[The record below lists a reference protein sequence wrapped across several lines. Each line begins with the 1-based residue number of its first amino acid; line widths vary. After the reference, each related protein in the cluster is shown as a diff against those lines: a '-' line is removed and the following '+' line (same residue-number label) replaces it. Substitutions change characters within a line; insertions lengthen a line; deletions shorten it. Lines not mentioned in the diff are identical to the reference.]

1 MQNQHSSIVDA
12 LRQLMQTEGWDAL
25 IISGTDPHSSEY
37 LPKRWQ
43 VRQFVSGFT
52 GSAGTV
58 VITAGHAGLWTDS
71 RYFIQAAAQLDGT
84 GITLHKLG
92 MPDEPDYPE
101 WLAANLKEQAT
112 VCVDGLCMPLSTVR
126 SMQTL
131 FASRKRPAEGGDHQ
145 GTPKGIT
152 IVSRPDFIDALWTD
166 CPALPD
172 APAFEL
178 GIEYTGRSRA
188 DKLAWLRE
196 AIAAKGCGSI
206 LLNSLDEIAWMLNI
220 RSRDIAHTPVII
232 AYLWVSTERAVL
244 YTTESKFDE
253 TLTAALAAD
262 GVELAPYSSVVES
275 IATWPSDTYIYID
288 GTMLN
293 YALYEEVTRRFGT
306 KVVDAPSPVKLEK
319 ALKNETEIQGFR
331 EAYRKDGIV
340 QTRFF
345 RWLEEALARGERIT
359 EIDAA
364 SKLISLRK
372 EMDGYLDESFAPISA
387 YGENAA
393 LPHYSATPEQCSV
406 LEPRGLYLLDSG
418 AHYLDGTTDIT
429 RTIPL
434 GPLTEDEAFDYTCV
448 LQGMIALSMASF
460 PRGTR
465 GCQLDVLARMPL
477 WKYNRNYGHGTGHGV
492 GHVLCVHEGPQGMR
506 QNLLDQPLLPGMV
519 TSCEPGMYC
528 EGQYGIRHEN
538 MLLCYEDETN
548 EFGDWLAFMTLTC
561 TYIDTTQLVEE
572 LLTDEEKM
580 FIDCFNTSVYEAL
593 VPDLTPEEAAWL
605 KTKTIDCL
613 YEPDEEL

>member
-1 MQNQHSSIVDA
+1 MTPNEKIQA
-12 LRQLMQTEGWDAL
+12 LRQWMQAEGWGAVV
-25 IISGTDPHSSEY
+25 ISGTDPHSSEY
-37 LPKRWQ
+37 LPQRWQ
-43 VRQFVSGFT
+43 VRQWVSGFT

-58 VITAGHAGLWTDS
+58 VVTADEAGLWTDS
-71 RYFIQAAAQLDGT
+71 RYFIQAAAQLEGS
-84 GITLHKLG
+84 GIELHKLG
-92 MPDEPDYPE
+92 LPDTVDYPE
-101 WLAANLKEQAT
+101 WLAGNLAVNST
-112 VCVDGLCMPLSTVR
+112 VCVDGLCMPLATVQ
-126 SMQTL
+126 SMQAL
-131 FASRKRPAEGGDHQ
+131 FAS
-145 GTPKGIT
+145 KGIT
-152 IVSRPDFIDALWTD
+152 IVSRPDFIDALWAD
-166 CPALPD
+166 RPALPD
-172 APAFEL
+172 AAAFEL
-178 GIEYTGRSRA
+178 GLEYTGRTRA
-188 DKLAWLRE
+188 DKLSWLRE
-196 AIAAKGCGSI
+196 AIATKGCGSI
-206 LLNSLDEIAWMLNI
+206 LLSSLDEIAWVLNV
-220 RSRDIAHTPVII
+220 RSSDIAHTPVVI
-232 AYLWVSTERAVL
+232 AYLWVTAERAVL
-244 YTTESKFDE
+244 YTTESKFDAA
-253 TLTAALAAD
+253 LTAALAAD
-262 GVELAPYSSVVES
+262 GVALAPYGSIVES
-275 IATWPSDTYIYID
+275 IAEWPNDTPIYID
-288 GTMLN
+288 GAMLN
-293 YALYEEVTRRFGT
+293 YALYEQVTGRFGT
-306 KVVDAPSPVKLEK
+306 KVVDAASPVKLEK

-345 RWLEEALARGERIT
+345 RWLEEALAQGERIT

-364 SKLISLRK
+364 NKLISLRK
-372 EMDGYLDESFAPISA
+372 EMEGYLDESFEPISA
-387 YGENAA
+387 YGANAA

-434 GPLTEDEAFDYTCV
+434 GQLTEDEAFDYTCV

-506 QNLLDQPLLPGMV
+506 QNLLDQPILPGMV

-528 EGQYGIRHEN
+528 EGLYGIRHEN
-538 MLLCYEDETN
+538 MILCYEDETN

-561 TYIDTTQLVEE
+561 TYIDTTPLVEE

-580 FIDCFNTSVYEAL
+580 FIDCFNTSVYETL
-593 VPDLTPEEAAWL
+593 LPDLTPEEAAWL

-613 YEPDEEL
+613 FEPEEEL

>member
-1 MQNQHSSIVDA
+1 MTPNEKIQA
-12 LRQLMQTEGWDAL
+12 LRQMMQTEGWGAVV
-25 IISGTDPHSSEY
+25 ISGTDPHSSEY
-37 LPKRWQ
+37 LPQRWQ
-43 VRQFVSGFT
+43 VRQWGSGFT

-58 VITAGHAGLWTDS
+58 VVTADEAGLWTDS
-71 RYFIQAAAQLDGT
+71 RYFIQAAAQLEGS
-84 GITLHKLG
+84 GIELHKLG
-92 MPDEPDYPE
+92 MPDTVDYPE
-101 WLAANLKEQAT
+101 WMVANLAENST
-112 VCVDGLCMPLSTVR
+112 VCVDGLCMPLATVQ
-126 SMQTL
+126 SMQAL
-131 FASRKRPAEGGDHQ
+131 LA
-145 GTPKGIT
+145 PKGIT
-152 IVSRPDFIDALWTD
+152 IVSRPDFIDALWSD
-166 CPALPD
+166 RPALPD

-178 GIEYTGRSRA
+178 GLEYTGRSRA
-188 DKLAWLRE
+188 DKLGWLRE

-206 LLNSLDEIAWMLNI
+206 LLSSLDEIAWMLNI
-220 RSRDIAHTPVII
+220 RSSDIAHTPVVI
-232 AYLWVSTERAVL
+232 AYLWVSGERAVL
-244 YTTESKFDE
+244 YTTAGKFDAA
-253 TLTAALAAD
+253 LTEALAAD
-262 GVELAPYSSVVES
+262 GVELAPYASIVES
-275 IATWPSDTYIYID
+275 IATWPCDTPIYID
-288 GTMLN
+288 GAMLN
-293 YALYEEVTRRFGT
+293 YALYEQVTGRFGA
-306 KVVDAPSPVKLEK
+306 KVVDGTSPVKLEK

-345 RWLEEALARGERIT
+345 RWLEEALAQGERIT

-364 SKLISLRK
+364 NKLISLRK
-372 EMDGYLDESFAPISA
+372 EMEGYLDESFAPISA

-506 QNLLDQPLLPGMV
+506 QNLLDQPILPGMV

-538 MLLCYEDETN
+538 MILCYEDETN

-561 TYIDTTQLVEE
+561 TYIDTTPLVEE
-572 LLTDEEKM
+572 LLTEDEKM
-580 FIDCFNTSVYEAL
+580 FIDCFNTSVYETL
-593 VPDLTPEEAAWL
+593 LPDLTPEEAAWL

-613 YEPDEEL
+613 FEPEEG

>member
-1 MQNQHSSIVDA
+1 MIPNEKIQA
-12 LRQLMQTEGWDAL
+12 LRQWMQTEGWGAVV
-25 IISGTDPHSSEY
+25 ISGTDPHSSEY
-37 LPKRWQ
+37 LPQRWQ
-43 VRQFVSGFT
+43 VRQWVTGFT

-58 VITAGHAGLWTDS
+58 VVTADQAGLWTDS
-71 RYFIQAAAQLDGT
+71 RYFIQAAAQLEGS
-84 GITLHKLG
+84 GIELHKLG
-92 MPDEPDYPE
+92 LPDVLDYPE
-101 WLAANLKEQAT
+101 WMAENLTENSI
-112 VCVDGLCMPLSTVR
+112 VCVDGLCMPLATVQ
-126 SMQTL
+126 SMQAL
-131 FASRKRPAEGGDHQ
+131 FAS
-145 GTPKGIT
+145 KGISV
-152 IVSRPDFIDALWTD
+152 VSRPDFIDILWAD
-166 CPALPD
+166 RPALPD

-178 GIEYTGRSRA
+178 GLEYTGRTRA

-206 LLNSLDEIAWMLNI
+206 LLSSLDEIAWVLNV
-220 RSRDIAHTPVII
+220 RSSDIAHTPVVI
-232 AYLWVSTERAVL
+232 AYLWVAAERAVL
-244 YTTESKFDE
+244 YTTESKFDAA
-253 TLTAALAAD
+253 LTAALAAD
-262 GVELAPYSSVVES
+262 GVVLAPYGSIVES
-275 IATWPSDTYIYID
+275 ITEWPCDAPIYID
-288 GTMLN
+288 GAMLN
-293 YALYEEVTRRFGT
+293 YALYEKVTGRFGT
-306 KVVDAPSPVKLEK
+306 KVVDAASPVKLEK

-345 RWLEEALARGERIT
+345 RWLEGALAQGERIT

-364 SKLISLRK
+364 NKLISLRK
-372 EMDGYLDESFAPISA
+372 EMEGYLDESFAPISA
-387 YGENAA
+387 YGANAA

-506 QNLLDQPLLPGMV
+506 QNLLDQPILPGMV

-538 MLLCYEDETN
+538 MILCYEDETN

-561 TYIDTTQLVEE
+561 TYIDTTPLVEE

-580 FIDCFNTSVYEAL
+580 FIDCFNTSVYETL

-605 KTKTIDCL
+605 KTKTIDRL
-613 YEPDEEL
+613 YEPEEE

>member
-1 MQNQHSSIVDA
+1 MTPNEKIQA
-12 LRQLMQTEGWDAL
+12 LRQLMQAEGWGAVV
-25 IISGTDPHSSEY
+25 ISGTDPHSSEY

-43 VRQFVSGFT
+43 VRQWVSGFT

-58 VITAGHAGLWTDS
+58 VVTADHAGLWTDS
-71 RYFIQAAAQLDGT
+71 RYFIQAAAQLEGS
-84 GITLHKLG
+84 GIELHKLG
-92 MPDEPDYPE
+92 MPGVLDYPE
-101 WLAANLKEQAT
+101 WMAENLDAGAT
-112 VCVDGLCMPLSTVR
+112 VCVDGLCMPLATVR
-126 SMQTL
+126 SMQTM
-131 FASRKRPAEGGDHQ
+131 FAS
-145 GTPKGIT
+145 KGIT
-152 IVSRPDFIDALWTD
+152 IVSRPDFIDALWSD
-166 CPALPD
+166 RPALPE

-178 GIEYTGRSRA
+178 GLEYTGRSRA
-188 DKLAWLRE
+188 DKLSWLRE
-196 AIAAKGCGSI
+196 AIATKGCGSI
-206 LLNSLDEIAWMLNI
+206 LLNSLDEIAWMLNV
-220 RSRDIAHTPVII
+220 RSCDIAHTPVVI
-232 AYLWVSTERAVL
+232 AYLFVSIERVVL
-244 YTTESKFDE
+244 YTNENKFASE
-253 TLTAALAAD
+253 LTAALAAD
-262 GVELAPYSSVVES
+262 GVALAPYGSIVES
-275 IATWPSDTYIYID
+275 IATWPADAAIYID
-288 GTMLN
+288 GAMLN
-293 YALYEEVTRRFGT
+293 YALYEKVTEHYGAA
-306 KVVDAPSPVKLEK
+306 VVNATSPVKLEK

-345 RWLEEALARGERIT
+345 RWLEGALAEGERIT

-364 SKLISLRK
+364 NKLISLRK
-372 EMDGYLDESFAPISA
+372 EMEGYLDESFAPISA

-393 LPHYSATPEQCSV
+393 LPHYSATPERCSV

-465 GCQLDVLARMPL
+465 GCHLDVLARMPL

-506 QNLLDQPLLPGMV
+506 QNLLDQPMLPGMV

-538 MLLCYEDETN
+538 MLLCYEDEVN

-561 TYIDTTQLVEE
+561 TYIDTTPLVEE

-580 FIDCFNTSVYEAL
+580 FIDCFNTSVYETL

-613 YEPDEEL
+613 FEPEEEL

>member
-1 MQNQHSSIVDA
+1 MAYINA
-12 LRQLMQTEGWDAL
+12 LRQLMQAEGWGAVV
-25 IISGTDPHSSEY
+25 ISGTDPHSSEY

-58 VITAGHAGLWTDS
+58 VITADHAGLWTDS
-71 RYFIQAAAQLDGT
+71 RYFIQAAAQLEGT
-84 GITLHKLG
+84 GIELHKLG
-92 MPDEPDYPE
+92 LPDTVDYPE
-101 WLAANLKEQAT
+101 WMAENLAENST
-112 VCVDGLCMPLSTVR
+112 VCVDGLCMPLATVQ

-131 FASRKRPAEGGDHQ
+131 FASKV
-145 GTPKGIT
+145 IT
-152 IVSRPDFIDALWTD
+152 VVSRPDFIDALWSD
-166 CPALPD
+166 RPALPD

-178 GIEYTGRSRA
+178 GLEYTGRSRA

-196 AIAAKGCGSI
+196 AIATKHCGSI
-206 LLNSLDEIAWMLNI
+206 LLSSLDEIAWLLNI
-220 RSRDIAHTPVII
+220 RSRDIAHTPVVI
-232 AYLWVSTERAVL
+232 AYLWVSADRAVL

-253 TLTAALAAD
+253 TLIAALAAD
-262 GVELAPYSSVVES
+262 GVELAPYGAVVES
-275 IATWPSDTYIYID
+275 IAAWPADTPIYID

-293 YALYEEVTRRFGT
+293 YALYEKVTERFGS
-306 KVVDAPSPVKLEK
+306 KVVDAVSPVKLEK

-345 RWLEEALARGERIT
+345 RWLEGALARGERIT

-364 SKLISLRK
+364 DKLISLRR
-372 EMDGYLDESFAPISA
+372 EMEGYLDESFAPISA
-387 YGENAA
+387 YGANAA

-506 QNLLDQPLLPGMV
+506 QNLLDQPILPGMV

-538 MLLCYEDETN
+538 MLLCYADEVN

-561 TYIDTTQLVEE
+561 TYIDTTPLVEE

-580 FIDCFNTSVYEAL
+580 FIDCFNTSVYETLA
-593 VPDLTPEEAAWL
+593 PDLTPDEAAWL
-605 KTKTIDCL
+605 KAKTIDCL
-613 YEPDEEL
+613 YEPEEEEL

>member
-1 MQNQHSSIVDA
+1 MTPKEKIKA
-12 LRQLMQTEGWDAL
+12 LRQLMQTEGWGAVV
-25 IISGTDPHSSEY
+25 ISGTDPHSSEY

-43 VRQFVSGFT
+43 VRQWVSGFT

-58 VITAGHAGLWTDS
+58 VVTADQAGLWTDS
-71 RYFIQAAAQLDGT
+71 RYFIQAAAQLEGS
-84 GITLHKLG
+84 GIALHKLG
-92 MPDEPDYPE
+92 MPDTVDYPE
-101 WLAANLKEQAT
+101 WIAENLAENST
-112 VCVDGLCMPLSTVR
+112 VCVDGLCMPLATVR
-126 SMQTL
+126 SMQGL
-131 FASRKRPAEGGDHQ
+131 FAS
-145 GTPKGIT
+145 KGIS
-152 IVSRPDFIDALWTD
+152 IVSSPDFIDALWSD
-166 CPALPD
+166 RPALPD

-178 GIEYTGRSRA
+178 GLEYTGRTRA

-206 LLNSLDEIAWMLNI
+206 LLSGLDEIAWLLNI
-220 RSRDIAHTPVII
+220 RSSDIAHTPVVI
-232 AYLWVSTERAVL
+232 AYLWVSGERVVL
-244 YTTESKFDE
+244 YTTESKFDAV
-253 TLTAALAAD
+253 LTAALAAD
-262 GVELAPYSSVVES
+262 GVELAPYSGIVES
-275 IATWPSDTYIYID
+275 IAAWPCEAPIFVD
-288 GTMLN
+288 GAMLN
-293 YALYEEVTRRFGT
+293 YALYEKVTERFGT
-306 KVVDAPSPVKLEK
+306 KVVNATSPVKLEK
-319 ALKNETEIQGFR
+319 ALKNETEMQGFR

-345 RWLEEALARGERIT
+345 RWLEEALAGGERIT

-364 SKLISLRK
+364 NKLISIRK
-372 EMDGYLDESFAPISA
+372 EMEGYLDESFAPISA

-506 QNLLDQPLLPGMV
+506 QNLLDQPILPGMV

-548 EFGDWLAFMTLTC
+548 EFGDWLAFMTLTS
-561 TYIDTTQLVEE
+561 TYIDTTPLVEE
-572 LLTDEEKM
+572 LLTEEEKM

-605 KTKTIDCL
+605 KSKTIDCL
-613 YEPDEEL
+613 FEPEEE

>member
-1 MQNQHSSIVDA
+1 MTPKETIQA
-12 LRQLMQTEGWDAL
+12 LRQLMQIEGWDA
-25 IISGTDPHSSEY
+25 IVISGTDPHSSEY

-58 VITAGHAGLWTDS
+58 VVTADHAGLWTDS
-71 RYFIQAAAQLDGT
+71 RYFIQAAAQLEGT
-84 GITLHKLG
+84 GIALHKLG
-92 MPDEPDYPE
+92 MPDTLDYPE
-101 WLAANLKEQAT
+101 WMAANLAANST
-112 VCVDGLCMPLSTVR
+112 VCVDGLCMPLSTVQ
-126 SMQTL
+126 SMHAL
-131 FASRKRPAEGGDHQ
+131 FA
-145 GTPKGIT
+145 PKGMAV
-152 IVSRPDFIDALWTD
+152 VSRPDFIDALWAD
-166 CPALPD
+166 RPALPD

-196 AIAAKGCGSI
+196 AMAAKGCGSI
-206 LLNSLDEIAWMLNI
+206 LLSSLDEIAWMLNI
-220 RSRDIAHTPVII
+220 RSRDIAHTPVVI
-232 AYLWVSTERAVL
+232 AYLWVSAGRAVL
-244 YTTESKFDE
+244 YTTESKFDA
-253 TLTAALAAD
+253 TLATALAAD
-262 GVELAPYSSVVES
+262 GVELAPYASVVES
-275 IATWPSDTYIYID
+275 IAAWPCDAPIFID
-288 GTMLN
+288 GAMLN
-293 YALYEEVTRRFGT
+293 YALYEKVTERFGA
-306 KVVDAPSPVKLEK
+306 KVVDAASPVKLEK

-345 RWLEEALARGERIT
+345 RWLEEALARGEHIT

-364 SKLISLRK
+364 NKLISLRK
-372 EMDGYLDESFAPISA
+372 EMEGYLDESFAPISA

-506 QNLLDQPLLPGMV
+506 QNLLDQPILPGMV

-538 MLLCYEDETN
+538 MILCCEDETN

-561 TYIDTTQLVEE
+561 TYIDTTPLVEE

-580 FIDCFNTSVYEAL
+580 FIDCFNTSVYETLA
-593 VPDLTPEEAAWL
+593 PDLTPEEAAWL
-605 KTKTIDCL
+605 RTKTIACL
-613 YEPDEEL
+613 YEPEEEL

>member
-1 MQNQHSSIVDA
+1 MTPKETIQA
-12 LRQLMQTEGWDAL
+12 LRQLMQIEGWDA
-25 IISGTDPHSSEY
+25 IVISGTDPHSSEY

-58 VITAGHAGLWTDS
+58 VVTADHAGLWTDS
-71 RYFIQAAAQLDGT
+71 RYFIQAAAQLEGT
-84 GITLHKLG
+84 GIVLHKLG
-92 MPDEPDYPE
+92 MPDTLDYPE
-101 WLAANLKEQAT
+101 WMAANLAENST
-112 VCVDGLCMPLSTVR
+112 VCVDGLCMPLSTVQ
-126 SMQTL
+126 SMQAL
-131 FASRKRPAEGGDHQ
+131 FA
-145 GTPKGIT
+145 PKGMA
-152 IVSRPDFIDALWTD
+152 IVSRPDFIDALWAD
-166 CPALPD
+166 RPALPD

-196 AIAAKGCGSI
+196 AMAAKGCGSI
-206 LLNSLDEIAWMLNI
+206 LLSSLDEIAWMLNI
-220 RSRDIAHTPVII
+220 RSRDIAHTPVVI
-232 AYLWVSTERAVL
+232 AYLWVSAGRAVL
-244 YTTESKFDE
+244 YTTESKFDA
-253 TLTAALAAD
+253 TLATALAAD
-262 GVELAPYSSVVES
+262 GVELAPYASVVES
-275 IATWPSDTYIYID
+275 IAAWPCDAPIFID
-288 GTMLN
+288 GAMLN
-293 YALYEEVTRRFGT
+293 YALYEKVTERFGA
-306 KVVDAPSPVKLEK
+306 KVVDAASPVKLEK

-345 RWLEEALARGERIT
+345 RWLEEALARGEHIT

-364 SKLISLRK
+364 NKLISLRK
-372 EMDGYLDESFAPISA
+372 EMEGYLDESFAPISA

-506 QNLLDQPLLPGMV
+506 QNLLDQPILPGMV

-538 MLLCYEDETN
+538 MILCYEDETN

-561 TYIDTTQLVEE
+561 TYIDTTPLVEE

-580 FIDCFNTSVYEAL
+580 FIDCFNTSVYETLA
-593 VPDLTPEEAAWL
+593 PDLTPEEAAWL
-605 KTKTIDCL
+605 RTKTIACL
-613 YEPDEEL
+613 YEPEEEL

>member
-1 MQNQHSSIVDA
+1 MTPKENIQA
-12 LRQLMQTEGWDAL
+12 LRQLMQIEGWDA
-25 IISGTDPHSSEY
+25 IVISGTDPHSSEY

-58 VITAGHAGLWTDS
+58 VVTADHAGLWTDS
-71 RYFIQAAAQLDGT
+71 RYFIQAAAQLEGT
-84 GITLHKLG
+84 GIALHKLG
-92 MPDEPDYPE
+92 MPDTLDYPE
-101 WLAANLKEQAT
+101 WMAANLAENST
-112 VCVDGLCMPLSTVR
+112 VCVDGLCMPLSTVQ
-126 SMQTL
+126 SMQAL
-131 FASRKRPAEGGDHQ
+131 FA
-145 GTPKGIT
+145 PKGMA
-152 IVSRPDFIDALWTD
+152 IVSRPDFIDALWAD
-166 CPALPD
+166 RPALPD

-188 DKLAWLRE
+188 DKLEWLRE
-196 AIAAKGCGSI
+196 AMTAKGCGSI
-206 LLNSLDEIAWMLNI
+206 LLSSLDEIAWMLNI
-220 RSRDIAHTPVII
+220 RSRDIAHTPVVI
-232 AYLWVSTERAVL
+232 AYLWVSAGRAVL
-244 YTTESKFDE
+244 YTTESKFDG
-253 TLTAALAAD
+253 TLAAALAAD
-262 GVELAPYSSVVES
+262 GVELAPYASVVES
-275 IATWPSDTYIYID
+275 IAAWPCDAPIFID
-288 GTMLN
+288 GAMLN
-293 YALYEEVTRRFGT
+293 YALYEKVTERFGA
-306 KVVDAPSPVKLEK
+306 KVVDAASPVKLEK

-364 SKLISLRK
+364 NKLISLRK
-372 EMDGYLDESFAPISA
+372 EMEGYLDESFAPISA

-393 LPHYSATPEQCSV
+393 LPHYSATSEQCSV

-429 RTIPL
+429 RTISL

-506 QNLLDQPLLPGMV
+506 QNLLDQPILPGMV

-528 EGQYGIRHEN
+528 EGLYGIRHEN
-538 MLLCYEDETN
+538 MLLCYADEVN

-561 TYIDTTQLVEE
+561 TYIDTTPLVEE

-580 FIDCFNTSVYEAL
+580 FIDCFNTSVYETLA
-593 VPDLTPEEAAWL
+593 PDLTPEEAAWL
-605 KTKTIDCL
+605 RTKTIDCL
-613 YEPDEEL
+613 YEPEEEL

>member
-1 MQNQHSSIVDA
+1 MTPTENIQA
-12 LRQLMQTEGWDAL
+12 LRQLMQAEGWGAI

-37 LPKRWQ
+37 LPERWQ
-43 VRQFVSGFT
+43 VRQWVSGFT

-58 VITAGHAGLWTDS
+58 VVTADQAGLWTDS
-71 RYFIQAAAQLDGT
+71 RYFIQATAQLEGT
-84 GITLHKLG
+84 GIALHKLG
-92 MPDEPDYPE
+92 MPEVLDYPE
-101 WLAANLKEQAT
+101 WLAANLKERAV
-112 VCVDGLCMPLSTVR
+112 VCVDGLCMPLATVR
-126 SMQTL
+126 SMQAL
-131 FASRKRPAEGGDHQ
+131 FAS
-145 GTPKGIT
+145 KGIT
-152 IVSRPDFIDALWTD
+152 IVSRPDLIDALWSD
-166 CPALPD
+166 RPALPD

-178 GIEYTGRSRA
+178 GLEYTGRSRS

-196 AIAAKGCGSI
+196 TIAAKGCGSI
-206 LLNSLDEIAWMLNI
+206 LLSSLDEIAWLLNV
-220 RSRDIAHTPVII
+220 RSNDIAHTPVVI
-232 AYLWVSTERAVL
+232 AYLWVSAERATL
-244 YTTESKFDE
+244 YTTESKFDA

-262 GVELAPYSSVVES
+262 GVELASYAAVMEG
-275 IATWPSDTYIYID
+275 ACTWPTDTPIYID
-288 GTMLN
+288 GEMLN

-306 KVVDAPSPVKLEK
+306 KVVNATSPVKLEK

-345 RWLEEALARGERIT
+345 RWLEGALAAGERIT

-364 SKLISLRK
+364 DKLISLRK
-372 EMDGYLDESFAPISA
+372 EMEGYLDESFAPISA

-418 AHYLDGTTDIT
+418 AHYVDGTTDIT

-538 MLLCYEDETN
+538 MLLCYADEVN
-548 EFGDWLAFMTLTC
+548 GFGDWLAFMTLTC
-561 TYIDTTQLVEE
+561 TYIDTTPLVEE

-580 FIDCFNTSVYEAL
+580 FIDCFNTSVYETL

-613 YEPDEEL
+613 FEPEE

>member
-1 MQNQHSSIVDA
+1 MTPTENIQA
-12 LRQLMQTEGWDAL
+12 LRQLMQAEGWDAI

-37 LPKRWQ
+37 LPERWQ
-43 VRQFVSGFT
+43 VRQWVSGFT

-58 VITAGHAGLWTDS
+58 VVTADQAGLWTDS
-71 RYFIQAAAQLDGT
+71 RYFIQATAQLEGT
-84 GITLHKLG
+84 GIALHKLG
-92 MPDEPDYPE
+92 MPEVLDYPE
-101 WLAANLKEQAT
+101 WLAANLKERAV
-112 VCVDGLCMPLSTVR
+112 VCVDGLCMPLATVR
-126 SMQTL
+126 SMQAL
-131 FASRKRPAEGGDHQ
+131 FAS
-145 GTPKGIT
+145 KGIT
-152 IVSRPDFIDALWTD
+152 IVSRPDLIDALWSD
-166 CPALPD
+166 RPALPD

-178 GIEYTGRSRA
+178 GLEYTGRSRS

-196 AIAAKGCGSI
+196 TIAAKGCGSI
-206 LLNSLDEIAWMLNI
+206 LLSSLDEIAWLLNV
-220 RSRDIAHTPVII
+220 RSNDIAHTPVVI
-232 AYLWVSTERAVL
+232 AYLWVSAERAVL
-244 YTTESKFDE
+244 YTTESKFDA

-262 GVELAPYSSVVES
+262 GVELASYAAVMEG
-275 IATWPSDTYIYID
+275 ARTWPTDTPIYID
-288 GTMLN
+288 GEMLN

-306 KVVDAPSPVKLEK
+306 KVVNATSPVKLEK

-345 RWLEEALARGERIT
+345 RWLEGALAAGERIT

-364 SKLISLRK
+364 DKLISLRK
-372 EMDGYLDESFAPISA
+372 EMEGYLDESFAPISA

-418 AHYLDGTTDIT
+418 AHYVDGTTDIT

-538 MLLCYEDETN
+538 MLLCYADEVN
-548 EFGDWLAFMTLTC
+548 GFGDWLAFMTLTC
-561 TYIDTTQLVEE
+561 TYIDTTPLVEE

-580 FIDCFNTSVYEAL
+580 FIDCFNTSVYETL

-613 YEPDEEL
+613 FEPEE

>member
-1 MQNQHSSIVDA
+1 MTPNEKIQA
-12 LRQLMQTEGWDAL
+12 LRQWMQTEGWGAVV
-25 IISGTDPHSSEY
+25 ISGTDPHSSEY
-37 LPKRWQ
+37 LPQRWQ
-43 VRQFVSGFT
+43 VRQWVSGFT

-58 VITAGHAGLWTDS
+58 VVTADEAGLWTDS
-71 RYFIQAAAQLDGT
+71 RYFIQAVAQLEGS
-84 GITLHKLG
+84 GIALHKLG
-92 MPDEPDYPE
+92 LPDTVDYPE
-101 WLAANLKEQAT
+101 WLAGNLAENST
-112 VCVDGLCMPLSTVR
+112 VCVDGLCMPLATVQ
-126 SMQTL
+126 SMQAL
-131 FASRKRPAEGGDHQ
+131 FA
-145 GTPKGIT
+145 PKGISV
-152 IVSRPDFIDALWTD
+152 VSRPDFIDALWAD
-166 CPALPD
+166 RPALPD
-172 APAFEL
+172 AAAFEL
-178 GIEYTGRSRA
+178 GLEYTGRSRA
-188 DKLAWLRE
+188 DKLSWLRE

-206 LLNSLDEIAWMLNI
+206 LLSSLDEIAWLLNV
-220 RSRDIAHTPVII
+220 RSSDIAHTPVVI
-232 AYLWVSTERAVL
+232 AYLWVTAERAVL
-244 YTTESKFDE
+244 YTTESKFDAA
-253 TLTAALAAD
+253 LTAALAAD
-262 GVELAPYSSVVES
+262 GVALAPYGSIVES
-275 IATWPSDTYIYID
+275 IAEWPCDTPIYID
-288 GTMLN
+288 GAMLN
-293 YALYEEVTRRFGT
+293 YALYEQVTGRFGT
-306 KVVDAPSPVKLEK
+306 KVVDAASPVKLEK

-345 RWLEEALARGERIT
+345 RWLEGALAQGERIT

-364 SKLISLRK
+364 NKLISLRK
-372 EMDGYLDESFAPISA
+372 EMEGYLDESFAPISA
-387 YGENAA
+387 YGANAA
-393 LPHYSATPEQCSV
+393 PPHYSATPEQCSV

-506 QNLLDQPLLPGMV
+506 QNLLDQPILPGMV

-538 MLLCYEDETN
+538 MILCYEDETN

-561 TYIDTTQLVEE
+561 TYIDTAPLVEE
-572 LLTDEEKM
+572 LLTEDEKM
-580 FIDCFNTSVYEAL
+580 FIDCFNTSVYETL
-593 VPDLTPEEAAWL
+593 LPDLTPEEAAWL
-605 KTKTIDCL
+605 KTKTIDRL
-613 YEPDEEL
+613 YEPEEEL

>member
-1 MQNQHSSIVDA
+1 MAYINA
-12 LRQLMQTEGWDAL
+12 LRQLMQAEGWDAVV
-25 IISGTDPHSSEY
+25 ISGTDPHGSEY

-43 VRQFVSGFT
+43 VRKYVSGFT

-58 VITAGHAGLWTDS
+58 VVTADHAGLWTDS
-71 RYFIQAAAQLDGT
+71 RYFIQAVAQLEGT
-84 GITLHKLG
+84 GIELHKLG
-92 MPDEPDYPE
+92 MSDTVDYPE
-101 WLAANLKEQAT
+101 WMAENLAENST
-112 VCVDGLCMPLSTVR
+112 VCVDGLCMPLATVQ

-131 FASRKRPAEGGDHQ
+131 FASKV
-145 GTPKGIT
+145 IT
-152 IVSRPDFIDALWTD
+152 VVSRPDFIDALWSD
-166 CPALPD
+166 RPALPD

-178 GIEYTGRSRA
+178 GLEYTGRSRA

-196 AIAAKGCGSI
+196 AIVTKHCGSI
-206 LLNSLDEIAWMLNI
+206 LLSSLDEIAWLLNI
-220 RSRDIAHTPVII
+220 RSCDIAHTPVVI
-232 AYLWVSTERAVL
+232 AYLWVSADRAVL
-244 YTTESKFDE
+244 YTTESKFDAE
-253 TLTAALAAD
+253 LTATLAAD
-262 GVELAPYSSVVES
+262 GVELAPYGAVVES
-275 IATWPSDTYIYID
+275 IAAWPADTPIYID

-293 YALYEEVTRRFGT
+293 YALYEKVTERFGS
-306 KVVDAPSPVKLEK
+306 KVVDAVSPVKLEK

-345 RWLEEALARGERIT
+345 RWLEQALERGERIT
-359 EIDAA
+359 EIDA
-364 SKLISLRK
+364 SDKLISLRR
-372 EMDGYLDESFAPISA
+372 EMEGYLDESFAPISA
-387 YGENAA
+387 YGANAA

-506 QNLLDQPLLPGMV
+506 QNLLDQPILPGMV

-538 MLLCYEDETN
+538 MLLCYEDEHN
-548 EFGDWLAFMTLTC
+548 EYGDWLAFMTLTS
-561 TYIDTTQLVEE
+561 TYIDTAPLVEE

-580 FIDCFNTSVYEAL
+580 FIDYFNASVYEAL
-593 VPDLTPEEAAWL
+593 APDLTPEEAAWL
-605 KTKTIDCL
+605 KTKTVDRL
-613 YEPDEEL
+613 YDPEEEL

>member
-1 MQNQHSSIVDA
+1 MHMTPKEIIAQ
-12 LRQLMQTEGWDAL
+12 LRQLMQTKGWDA
-25 IISGTDPHSSEY
+25 IVISGTDPHSSEY
-37 LPKRWQ
+37 LPQRWQ
-43 VRQFVSGFT
+43 VRQWVSGFT

-58 VITAGHAGLWTDS
+58 VVTADHAGLWTDS
-71 RYFIQAAAQLDGT
+71 RYFIQATAQLEGS
-84 GITLHKLG
+84 GIELHKIG
-92 MPDEPDYPE
+92 VSDAVDYPE
-101 WLAANLKEQAT
+101 WMAENLAGGAA
-112 VCVDGLCMPLSTVR
+112 VCVDGLCMPLATVEHMK
-126 SMQTL
+126 SL
-131 FASRKRPAEGGDHQ
+131 FAS
-145 GTPKGIT
+145 KGMKVI
-152 IVSRPDFIDALWTD
+152 SCPDFIDALWSD
-166 CPALPD
+166 RPALPD

-178 GIEYTGRSRA
+178 GMEYTGRSRA
-188 DKLAWLRE
+188 DKLSWLRDT
-196 AIAAKGCGSI
+196 IAAKECGSI
-206 LLNSLDEIAWMLNI
+206 LLSSLDDIAWMLNI
-220 RSRDIAHTPVII
+220 RSRDIAHTPVVI
-232 AYLWVSTERAVL
+232 AYLWVSAERAVL
-244 YTTESKFDE
+244 YTTESKFDAE
-253 TLTAALAAD
+253 LTAALSAD
-262 GVELAPYSSVVES
+262 GVELVPYGAIVDS
-275 IATWPSDTYIYID
+275 IATWPTDMAIYID

-293 YALYEEVTRRFGT
+293 YALYEQVTARYGDA
-306 KVVDAPSPVKLEK
+306 VVNAPSPVKLEK
-319 ALKNETEIQGFR
+319 AIKNETEVQGFR

-345 RWLEEALARGERIT
+345 RWLEEALAEGERIT

-364 SKLISLRK
+364 NKLISLRK

-465 GCQLDVLARMPL
+465 GCHLDVLARMPL

-506 QNLLDQPLLPGMV
+506 QNLLDQPILPGMV

-538 MLLCYEDETN
+538 MLLCYEDEVN
-548 EFGDWLAFMTLTC
+548 EFGDWLAFMTLTT
-561 TYIDTTQLVEE
+561 TYIDTTPLVEE
-572 LLTDEEKM
+572 LLTEDEKM
-580 FIDCFNTSVYEAL
+580 FIDCFNTSVYETL
-593 VPDLTPEEAAWL
+593 VPDLTPEEAEWL
-605 KTKTIDCL
+605 KSKTIDCL
-613 YEPDEEL
+613 FEPEEEEL

>member
-1 MQNQHSSIVDA
+1 MTPKENIQA
-12 LRQLMQTEGWDAL
+12 LRQLMQIEGWDA
-25 IISGTDPHSSEY
+25 IVISGTDPHSSEY

-43 VRQFVSGFT
+43 VRQFVLGFT

-58 VITAGHAGLWTDS
+58 VVTADHAGLWTDS
-71 RYFIQAAAQLDGT
+71 RYFIQAAAQLEGT
-84 GITLHKLG
+84 GIALHKLG
-92 MPDEPDYPE
+92 MPDTLDYPE
-101 WLAANLKEQAT
+101 WMAANLAENST
-112 VCVDGLCMPLSTVR
+112 VCVDGLCMPLSTVQ
-126 SMQTL
+126 SMQAL
-131 FASRKRPAEGGDHQ
+131 FA
-145 GTPKGIT
+145 PKGMA
-152 IVSRPDFIDALWTD
+152 IVSRPDFIDALWAD
-166 CPALPD
+166 RPALPD

-196 AIAAKGCGSI
+196 AMAAKGCGSI
-206 LLNSLDEIAWMLNI
+206 LLSSLDEIAWMLNI
-220 RSRDIAHTPVII
+220 RSRDIAHTPVVI
-232 AYLWVSTERAVL
+232 AYLWVSAGRAVL
-244 YTTESKFDE
+244 YTTESKFDA
-253 TLTAALAAD
+253 TLATALAAD
-262 GVELAPYSSVVES
+262 GVELAPYASVVES
-275 IATWPSDTYIYID
+275 IAAWPCDAPIFID
-288 GTMLN
+288 GAMLN
-293 YALYEEVTRRFGT
+293 YALYEKVTERFGA
-306 KVVDAPSPVKLEK
+306 KVVDAASPVKLEK

-345 RWLEEALARGERIT
+345 RWLEEALARGEHIT

-364 SKLISLRK
+364 NKLISLRK
-372 EMDGYLDESFAPISA
+372 EMEGYLDESFAPISA

-506 QNLLDQPLLPGMV
+506 QNLLDQPILPGMV

-538 MLLCYEDETN
+538 MILCYEDETN

-561 TYIDTTQLVEE
+561 TYIDTTPLVEE

-580 FIDCFNTSVYEAL
+580 FIDCFNTSVYETLA
-593 VPDLTPEEAAWL
+593 PDLTPEEAAWL
-605 KTKTIDCL
+605 RTKTIACL
-613 YEPDEEL
+613 YEPEEEL

>member
-1 MQNQHSSIVDA
+1 MKENIVSIIA
-12 LRQLMQTEGWDAL
+12 QLRQWMQAEGWDAVV
-25 IISGTDPHSSEY
+25 ISGTDPHSSEY
-37 LPKRWQ
+37 LPQRWQ
-43 VRQFVSGFT
+43 VRQWVSGFT

-58 VITAGHAGLWTDS
+58 VVTADQAGLWTDS
-71 RYFIQAAAQLDGT
+71 RYFIQAAAQLEGT
-84 GITLHKLG
+84 GIALHKLG
-92 MPDEPDYPE
+92 LSEVMDYPE
-101 WLAANLKEQAT
+101 WMAANLAEKAT
-112 VCVDGLCMPLSTVR
+112 VCVDGLCMPLATVR
-126 SMQTL
+126 SMQTV
-131 FASRKRPAEGGDHQ
+131 FASKD
-145 GTPKGIT
+145 IT
-152 IVSRPDFIDALWTD
+152 IVSRPDFIDALWAD
-166 CPALPD
+166 RPALPD
-172 APAFEL
+172 AAAFEL
-178 GIEYTGRSRA
+178 GLEYTGRSRA
-188 DKLAWLRE
+188 DKLSWLRE

-206 LLNSLDEIAWMLNI
+206 LLSSLDEIAWVLNV
-220 RSRDIAHTPVII
+220 RSSDIAHTPVVI
-232 AYLWVSTERAVL
+232 AYLWVTAERAVL
-244 YTTESKFDE
+244 YTTESKFDAA
-253 TLTAALAAD
+253 LTAALAAD
-262 GVELAPYSSVVES
+262 GVELDPYGSIVES
-275 IATWPSDTYIYID
+275 IATWPCDTPIYID
-288 GTMLN
+288 GAMLN
-293 YALYEEVTRRFGT
+293 YALYEQVTGRFGT
-306 KVVDAPSPVKLEK
+306 KVVDAASPVKLEK

-345 RWLEEALARGERIT
+345 RWLEGALAQGERIT

-364 SKLISLRK
+364 NKLISLRK
-372 EMDGYLDESFAPISA
+372 EMEGYLDESFAPISA
-387 YGENAA
+387 YGANAA

-506 QNLLDQPLLPGMV
+506 QNLLDQPILPGMV

-538 MLLCYEDETN
+538 MILCYEDEAN

-561 TYIDTTQLVEE
+561 TYIDTTPLVEE
-572 LLTDEEKM
+572 LLTEDEKM
-580 FIDCFNTSVYEAL
+580 FIDCFNTSVYETL

-605 KTKTIDCL
+605 KTKTIDRL
-613 YEPDEEL
+613 YEPEEEL

>member
-1 MQNQHSSIVDA
+1 MTPNEKIQA
-12 LRQLMQTEGWDAL
+12 LRQLMQTEGWGAVV
-25 IISGTDPHSSEY
+25 ISGTDPHSSEY

-43 VRQFVSGFT
+43 VRQYVSGFT

-58 VITAGHAGLWTDS
+58 VVTADHAGLWTDS
-71 RYFIQAAAQLDGT
+71 RYFIQAAAQLEGT
-84 GITLHKLG
+84 GIELHKMG
-92 MPDEPDYPE
+92 MPEVADYPE
-101 WLAANLKEQAT
+101 WMAANLAEKAT
-112 VCVDGLCMPLSTVR
+112 VCVDGLCMPLATVEQ
-126 SMQTL
+126 MKAL
-131 FASRKRPAEGGDHQ
+131 FAS
-145 GTPKGIT
+145 KGIN
-152 IVSRPDFIDALWTD
+152 IVSRPDFIDALWNER
-166 CPALPD
+166 PALPD

-178 GIEYTGRSRA
+178 GLEYTGRSRA
-188 DKLAWLRE
+188 DKLRWLRE
-196 AIAAKGCGSI
+196 AMATKGCGSI
-206 LLNSLDEIAWMLNI
+206 LLNSLDEIAWMLNV
-220 RSRDIAHTPVII
+220 RSGDIAHTPVVI
-232 AYLWVSTERAVL
+232 AYLWVSGQRAVL
-244 YTTESKFDE
+244 YTTESKFD
-253 TLTAALAAD
+253 TALTAALAAD
-262 GVELAPYSSVVES
+262 GVELASYGSVVES
-275 IATWPSDTYIYID
+275 IATWPTDAAIYID
-288 GTMLN
+288 GAMLN
-293 YALYEEVTRRFGT
+293 YALYEKVTEHFGAA
-306 KVVDAPSPVKLEK
+306 VVNATSPVKLEK

-345 RWLEEALARGERIT
+345 RWLEEALAQGERIT

-364 SKLISLRK
+364 NKLISMRK
-372 EMDGYLDESFAPISA
+372 EMEGYLDESFAPISA

-393 LPHYSATPEQCSV
+393 LPHYSATPEKCSV

-465 GCQLDVLARMPL
+465 GCHLDVLARMPL

-506 QNLLDQPLLPGMV
+506 QNLLDQPILPGMV

-538 MLLCYEDETN
+538 MLLCYEDEVN
-548 EFGDWLAFMTLTC
+548 EFGDWLAFMTLTN
-561 TYIDTTQLVEE
+561 TYIDTTPLVEE
-572 LLTDEEKM
+572 LLTEDEKM
-580 FIDCFNTSVYEAL
+580 FIDCFNTSVYESL

-613 YEPDEEL
+613 FEPEEEEL

>member
-1 MQNQHSSIVDA
+1 MKENIVSILA
-12 LRQLMQTEGWDAL
+12 QLRQLMQTEGWDAVV
-25 IISGTDPHSSEY
+25 ISGTDPHSSEY

-43 VRQFVSGFT
+43 VRQYVSGFT

-58 VITAGHAGLWTDS
+58 VVTADHAGLWTDS
-71 RYFIQAAAQLDGT
+71 RYFIQAAAQLEGT
-84 GITLHKLG
+84 GIELHKMG
-92 MPDEPDYPE
+92 MPEVADYPE
-101 WLAANLKEQAT
+101 WMAENLDAGAT
-112 VCVDGLCMPLSTVR
+112 VCVDGLCMPLATVR
-126 SMQTL
+126 SMQTM
-131 FASRKRPAEGGDHQ
+131 FAS
-145 GTPKGIT
+145 KGIT
-152 IVSRPDFIDALWTD
+152 IVSRPDFIDALWND
-166 CPALPD
+166 RPALPE
-172 APAFEL
+172 APTFEL
-178 GIEYTGRSRA
+178 GLEYTGRSRA

-206 LLNSLDEIAWMLNI
+206 LLNSLDEIAWLLNV
-220 RSRDIAHTPVII
+220 RSSDIAHTPVVI
-232 AYLWVSTERAVL
+232 AYLFVSIERVVL
-244 YTTESKFDE
+244 YTNENKFASE
-253 TLTAALAAD
+253 LTAALAAD
-262 GVELAPYSSVVES
+262 GVALAPYGSVVES
-275 IATWPSDTYIYID
+275 IAEWPNDTPIYID
-288 GTMLN
+288 GAMLN
-293 YALYEEVTRRFGT
+293 YALYEKVTERFGA
-306 KVVDAPSPVKLEK
+306 KVMDGTSPVKLEK

-345 RWLEEALARGERIT
+345 RWLEGALAEGERIT

-364 SKLISLRK
+364 NKLISMRK
-372 EMDGYLDESFAPISA
+372 EMEGYLDESFAPISA

-393 LPHYSATPEQCSV
+393 LPHYSATPEKCSV

-465 GCQLDVLARMPL
+465 GCHLDVLARMPL

-506 QNLLDQPLLPGMV
+506 QSLLDQPILPGMV

-538 MLLCYEDETN
+538 MLLCYEDEVN

-561 TYIDTTQLVEE
+561 TYIDTTPLVEE

-580 FIDCFNTSVYEAL
+580 FIDCFNTSVYESL

-613 YEPDEEL
+613 FEPEEEEL

>member
-1 MQNQHSSIVDA
+1 MQNNYATHVQA
-12 LRQLMQTEGWDAL
+12 LRQLMQSEGWDAL

-43 VRQFVSGFT
+43 VRQWVSGFT

-58 VITAGHAGLWTDS
+58 VITADHAGLWTDS
-71 RYFIQAAAQLDGT
+71 RYFIQAAAQLEGT
-84 GITLHKLG
+84 GIALHKQG
-92 MPDEPDYPE
+92 IPDEPDYPE
-101 WLAANLKEQAT
+101 WIAANLKEQAT

-131 FASRKRPAEGGDHQ
+131 FASA
-145 GTPKGIT
+145 GTT

-166 CPALPD
+166 RPALPD

-188 DKLAWLRE
+188 DKLCWLRE
-196 AIAAKGCGSI
+196 AVAAKGCGSI

-220 RSRDIAHTPVII
+220 RSRDIAHTPVVI

-253 TLTAALAAD
+253 TLTAALATD
-262 GVELAPYSSVVES
+262 GVELAPYGTAIDC
-275 IATWPSDTYIYID
+275 IATWPDDTYIYID
-288 GTMLN
+288 GAMLN
-293 YALYEEVTRRFGT
+293 YALYEEVTRRFGD
-306 KVVDAPSPVKLEK
+306 KVVDATSPVKLEK

-345 RWLEEALARGERIT
+345 RWLEEVLARGERIT

-364 SKLISLRK
+364 DKLIALRK

-406 LEPRGLYLLDSG
+406 LKPRGLYLLDSG

-506 QNLLDQPLLPGMV
+506 QNLLDQPILPGMV

-561 TYIDTTQLVEE
+561 TYIDTTPLVEE

-580 FIDCFNTSVYEAL
+580 FIDCFNTGVYEAL
-593 VPDLTPEEAAWL
+593 APDLTPEEAAWL

-613 YEPDEEL
+613 YEPEE

>member
-1 MQNQHSSIVDA
+1 MTPTENIQA
-12 LRQLMQTEGWDAL
+12 LRQLMQAEGWDAI

-37 LPKRWQ
+37 LPERWQ
-43 VRQFVSGFT
+43 VRQWVSGFT

-58 VITAGHAGLWTDS
+58 VVTADQAGLWTDS
-71 RYFIQAAAQLDGT
+71 RYFIQATAQLEGT
-84 GITLHKLG
+84 GIALHKLG
-92 MPDEPDYPE
+92 MPEVLDYPE
-101 WLAANLKEQAT
+101 WLAANLKERAV
-112 VCVDGLCMPLSTVR
+112 VCVDGLCMPLATVR
-126 SMQTL
+126 SMQAL
-131 FASRKRPAEGGDHQ
+131 FASKD
-145 GTPKGIT
+145 IT
-152 IVSRPDFIDALWTD
+152 IVSRPDLIDALWSD
-166 CPALPD
+166 RPALPD

-178 GIEYTGRSRA
+178 GLEYTGRSRS

-196 AIAAKGCGSI
+196 TIAAKGCGSI
-206 LLNSLDEIAWMLNI
+206 LLSSLDEIAWLLNV
-220 RSRDIAHTPVII
+220 RSNDIAHTPVVI
-232 AYLWVSTERAVL
+232 AYLWVSAERAVL
-244 YTTESKFDE
+244 YTTESKFDAA
-253 TLTAALAAD
+253 LTAALAAD
-262 GVELAPYSSVVES
+262 GVELASYAAVMEG
-275 IATWPSDTYIYID
+275 ARTWPTDTPIYID
-288 GTMLN
+288 GEMLN

-306 KVVDAPSPVKLEK
+306 KVVNATSPVKLEK

-345 RWLEEALARGERIT
+345 RWLEGALAAGERIT

-364 SKLISLRK
+364 DKLISLRK
-372 EMDGYLDESFAPISA
+372 EMEGYLDESFAPISA

-418 AHYLDGTTDIT
+418 AHYVDGTTDIT

-506 QNLLDQPLLPGMV
+506 QNLLDQPILPGMV

-538 MLLCYEDETN
+538 MLLCYADEVN

-561 TYIDTTQLVEE
+561 TYIDTTPLVEE

-580 FIDCFNTSVYEAL
+580 FIDCFNTSVYETL

-613 YEPDEEL
+613 FEPEE

>member
-1 MQNQHSSIVDA
+1 MAYINA
-12 LRQLMQTEGWDAL
+12 LRQLMQAEGWDAVV
-25 IISGTDPHSSEY
+25 ISGTDPHGSEY

-43 VRQFVSGFT
+43 VRKYVSGFT

-58 VITAGHAGLWTDS
+58 VVTADHAGLWTDS
-71 RYFIQAAAQLDGT
+71 RYFIQAVAQLEGT
-84 GITLHKLG
+84 GIELHKLG
-92 MPDEPDYPE
+92 MSDTVDYPE
-101 WLAANLKEQAT
+101 WMAENLAENST
-112 VCVDGLCMPLSTVR
+112 VCVDGLCMPLATVQ

-131 FASRKRPAEGGDHQ
+131 FASKV
-145 GTPKGIT
+145 IT
-152 IVSRPDFIDALWTD
+152 VVSRPDFIDALWSD
-166 CPALPD
+166 RPALPD

-178 GIEYTGRSRA
+178 GLEYTGRSRA

-196 AIAAKGCGSI
+196 AIVTKHCGSI
-206 LLNSLDEIAWMLNI
+206 LLSSLDEIAWLLNI
-220 RSRDIAHTPVII
+220 RSRDIAHTPVVI
-232 AYLWVSTERAVL
+232 AYLWVSADRAVL
-244 YTTESKFDE
+244 YTTESKFDAE
-253 TLTAALAAD
+253 LTATLAAD
-262 GVELAPYSSVVES
+262 GVELAPYGAVVES
-275 IATWPSDTYIYID
+275 IAAWPADTPIYID

-293 YALYEEVTRRFGT
+293 YALYEKVTERFGS
-306 KVVDAPSPVKLEK
+306 KVVDAVSPVKLEK

-345 RWLEEALARGERIT
+345 RWLEQALERGERIT
-359 EIDAA
+359 EIDA
-364 SKLISLRK
+364 SDKLISLRK
-372 EMDGYLDESFAPISA
+372 EMEGYLDESFAPISA
-387 YGENAA
+387 YGANAA

-506 QNLLDQPLLPGMV
+506 QNLLDQPILPGMV

-538 MLLCYEDETN
+538 MLLCYEDEHN
-548 EFGDWLAFMTLTC
+548 EYGDWLAFMTLTS
-561 TYIDTTQLVEE
+561 TYIDTAPLVEE

-580 FIDCFNTSVYEAL
+580 FIDYFNASVYEAL
-593 VPDLTPEEAAWL
+593 APDLTPEEAAWL
-605 KTKTIDCL
+605 KTKTVDRL
-613 YEPDEEL
+613 YDPEEEL

>member
-1 MQNQHSSIVDA
+1 MTPKETIQA
-12 LRQLMQTEGWDAL
+12 LRQLMQIEGWDA
-25 IISGTDPHSSEY
+25 IVISGTDPHSSEY

-58 VITAGHAGLWTDS
+58 VVTADHAGLWTDS
-71 RYFIQAAAQLDGT
+71 RYFIQAAAQLEGT
-84 GITLHKLG
+84 GIALHKLG
-92 MPDEPDYPE
+92 MPDTLDYPE
-101 WLAANLKEQAT
+101 WMAANLAANST
-112 VCVDGLCMPLSTVR
+112 VCVDGLCMPLSTVQ
-126 SMQTL
+126 SMHAL
-131 FASRKRPAEGGDHQ
+131 FA
-145 GTPKGIT
+145 PKGMAV
-152 IVSRPDFIDALWTD
+152 VSRPDFIDALWAD
-166 CPALPD
+166 RPALPD

-196 AIAAKGCGSI
+196 AMAAKGCGSI
-206 LLNSLDEIAWMLNI
+206 LLSSLDEIAWMLNI
-220 RSRDIAHTPVII
+220 RSRDIAHTPVVI
-232 AYLWVSTERAVL
+232 AYLWVSAERAVL
-244 YTTESKFDE
+244 YTTESKFDA
-253 TLTAALAAD
+253 TLATALAAD
-262 GVELAPYSSVVES
+262 GVELAPYASVVES
-275 IATWPSDTYIYID
+275 IVAWPCDAPIFID
-288 GTMLN
+288 GAMLN
-293 YALYEEVTRRFGT
+293 YALYEKVTERFGA
-306 KVVDAPSPVKLEK
+306 KVVDAASPVKLEK

-345 RWLEEALARGERIT
+345 RWLEEALARGEHIT

-364 SKLISLRK
+364 NKLISLRK
-372 EMDGYLDESFAPISA
+372 EMEGYLDESFAPISA

-406 LEPRGLYLLDSG
+406 LEPRGFYLLDSG

-506 QNLLDQPLLPGMV
+506 QNLLDQPILPGMV

-538 MLLCYEDETN
+538 MILCYEDETN

-561 TYIDTTQLVEE
+561 TYIDTTPLVEE

-580 FIDCFNTSVYEAL
+580 FIDCFNTSVYETLA
-593 VPDLTPEEAAWL
+593 PDLTPEEAAWL
-605 KTKTIDCL
+605 RTKTIACL
-613 YEPDEEL
+613 YEPEEEL

>member
-1 MQNQHSSIVDA
+1 MTPKENIQA
-12 LRQLMQTEGWDAL
+12 LRQMMQAEGWDAI

-37 LPKRWQ
+37 LPQRWQ
-43 VRQFVSGFT
+43 ARKFISGFT
-52 GSAGTV
+52 GSFGTV
-58 VITAGHAGLWTDS
+58 VVTANHAGLWTDT
-71 RYFIQAAAQLDGT
+71 RYFIQASAQLEGT
-84 GITLHKLG
+84 GIELHKLRI
-92 MPDEPDYPE
+92 PEAVDYPE
-101 WLAANLKEQAT
+101 WLAANLSEGAT
-112 VCVDGLCMPLSTVR
+112 VCVDGLCMPLATVEC
-126 SMQTL
+126 MQAL
-131 FASRKRPAEGGDHQ
+131 FA
-145 GTPKGIT
+145 PKAIN
-152 IVSRPDFIDALWTD
+152 IVSRPDFIDALWNDRPT
-166 CPALPD
+166 LPD

-188 DKLAWLRE
+188 DKLVWLRE
-196 AIAAKGCGSI
+196 AIATKSCNSI
-206 LLNSLDEIAWMLNI
+206 LLSSLDEIAWMLNI

-244 YTTESKFDE
+244 YTTQSKFDDG
-253 TLTAALAAD
+253 LTSALACD
-262 GVELAPYSSVVES
+262 GVEIAPYEQVIEA
-275 IATWPSDTYIYID
+275 IITWPTDAPIFID
-288 GTMLN
+288 GSMLN
-293 YALYEEVTRRFGT
+293 YALYEQVTAHFGN
-306 KVVDAPSPVKLEK
+306 KVVNATSPVKLEK
-319 ALKNETEIQGFR
+319 ALKNEVEIAGFR
-331 EAYRKDGIV
+331 RAYHKDGIV

-345 RWLEEALARGERIT
+345 RWLEQALQNGERIT

-364 SKLISLRK
+364 EKLISLRK
-372 EMDGYLDESFAPISA
+372 EMDGYIDESFYPISA
-387 YGENAA
+387 YGKNAA
-393 LPHYSATPEQCSV
+393 LPHYSATPEACSI

-434 GPLTEDEAFDYTCV
+434 GELTEDEAADYTCV

-465 GCQLDVLARMPL
+465 GANLDVLARMPL

-492 GHVLCVHEGPQGMR
+492 GHVLCVHEGPQDMR
-506 QNLLDQPLLPGMV
+506 QNLADQPILPGMI

-528 EGQYGIRHEN
+528 EGLYGIRHEN
-538 MLLCYEDETN
+538 MLLCYADEVN
-548 EFGDWLAFMTLTC
+548 EYGDWLAFMTLTS
-561 TYIDTTQLVEE
+561 TFIDTTPLVEE

-613 YEPDEEL
+613 FEPEEAEEL

>member
-1 MQNQHSSIVDA
+1 MKENIVSILA
-12 LRQLMQTEGWDAL
+12 QLRQLMQTEGWGAVV
-25 IISGTDPHSSEY
+25 ISGTDPHSSEY

-43 VRQFVSGFT
+43 VRQWVSGFT

-58 VITAGHAGLWTDS
+58 VVTADHAGLWTDS
-71 RYFIQAAAQLDGT
+71 RYFIQAAAQLEGT
-84 GITLHKLG
+84 GIALHKLG
-92 MPDEPDYPE
+92 LPEVIDYPE
-101 WLAANLKEQAT
+101 WMAANLAEGT
-112 VCVDGLCMPLSTVR
+112 MVCVDGLCMPLATVQH
-126 SMQTL
+126 MQAL
-131 FASRKRPAEGGDHQ
+131 FA
-145 GTPKGIT
+145 PKEIS
-152 IVSRPDFIDALWTD
+152 IVSRPDFIDALWAD
-166 CPALPD
+166 RPALPD

-178 GIEYTGRSRA
+178 GLEYTGRSRA
-188 DKLAWLRE
+188 DKLGWLRE

-220 RSRDIAHTPVII
+220 RSRDIAHTPVVI
-232 AYLWVSTERAVL
+232 AYLWVSAERAVL
-244 YTTESKFDE
+244 YTTESKFDAA
-253 TLTAALAAD
+253 LTVALAAD
-262 GVELAPYSSVVES
+262 GVDLAPYGSVVES
-275 IATWPSDTYIYID
+275 ITAWPTDAAILID
-288 GTMLN
+288 GAMLN
-293 YALYEEVTRRFGT
+293 YALYEKVTEQFGA
-306 KVVDAPSPVKLEK
+306 KVVNATSPVKLEK

-345 RWLEEALARGERIT
+345 RWLEEALAQGERIT

-364 SKLISLRK
+364 NKLISMRK
-372 EMDGYLDESFAPISA
+372 EMEGYLDESFAPISA

-465 GCQLDVLARMPL
+465 GCHLDVLARMPL

-506 QNLLDQPLLPGMV
+506 QNLLDQPILPGMV

-538 MLLCYEDETN
+538 MLLCYEDEVN
-548 EFGDWLAFMTLTC
+548 EFGDWLAFMTLTN
-561 TYIDTTQLVEE
+561 TYIDTTPLVEE
-572 LLTDEEKM
+572 LLTEDEKM
-580 FIDCFNTSVYEAL
+580 FIDCFNTSVYESL
-593 VPDLTPEEAAWL
+593 VPDLTPDEAAWL

-613 YEPDEEL
+613 YEPEED